1 MTVKKIEFRFG
12 EADPS
17 LEVPPLFI
25 DLKKRELKS
34 IVSRKPL
41 IKSDSEEGIVLY
53 VLVTQSRQ
61 LEKLFLLKEMHPDL
75 YIPPETTSVDNGNEK
90 DEELVQ
96 FMDSVISTEDEW
108 HYVNNGIWR
117 KCFGNVLVDM
127 VMIIKKER
135 WTLRPMIHK
144 EEEQGCYAEIPV
156 SVELSHEFAEAI
168 TKEECIE
175 FHDHSVTHH
184 YHLFLE
190 SKERFI
196 SLAKKY
202 DYYFS
207 ENAIWP
213 AAFDVVFF

>member
-1 MTVKKIEFRFG
+1 MTVEKIEFRFG

-17 LEVPPLFI
+17 LEIPPLFI
-25 DLKKRELKS
+25 DLKKTKLKS
-34 IVSRKPL
+34 MVVRKPL
-41 IKSDSEEGIVLY
+41 IKSKSEEGIVLY
-53 VLVTQSRQ
+53 VFVTQSRQ
-61 LEKLFLLKEMHPDL
+61 IEKLFLLKEMHPDL
-75 YIPPETTSVDNGNEK
+75 YIPPETNLTESKKE
-90 DEELVQ
+90 DEELAQ
-96 FMDSVISTEDEW
+96 FRESVIETEKEW
-108 HYVNNGIWR
+108 YYVNRGIWR
-117 KCFGNVLVDM
+117 KVFGNILVDM

-144 EEEQGCYAEIPV
+144 EGESGYYVEIPV
-156 SVELSHEFAEAI
+156 SVELSPEFANVI
-168 TKEECIE
+168 SRGECTEI
-175 FHDHSVTHH
+175 HDHSVTHH